1 MSLTVLGTVEDLDAA
16 VAASAGGPVF
26 LLKHSLT
33 CGASAYAHETVED
46 FLAQPPYPITAY
58 VVHVQT
64 GRAVSDSIADRF
76 GIRHESP
83 QLLLISNGEVV
94 WHASHHRI
102 RRRDMAAA
110 LDRHL
115 ALPPGRT

>member
-1 MSLTVLGTVEDLDAA
+1 MGLTLLSTIEDLDAA
-16 VAASAGGPVF
+16 VAASAGRPLF

-46 FLAQPPYPITAY
+46 FLAQPPCPITAC

-64 GRAVSDSIADRF
+64 ARAVSDAIADRF

-83 QLLLISNGEVV
+83 QLLLISNGNVV
-94 WHASHHRI
+94 WHGSHHRI
-102 RRRDMAAA
+102 ARREIAAA

>member
-1 MSLTVLGTVEDLDAA
+1 MGLSVLSTLDDLAAA
-16 VAASAGGPVF
+16 VAGSGDRPLI

-33 CGASAYAHETVED
+33 CGASAFALEIVED
-46 FLAQPPYPITAY
+46 FLAQPPCPITAC

-64 GRAVSDSIADRF
+64 GRALSDAIADRF

-94 WHASHHRI
+94 WHASHYRI
-102 RRRDMAAA
+102 TRREIAAA
-110 LDRHL
+110 LDRHV
-115 ALPPGRT
+115 AIPPGRP